1 MHQRAKKEK
10 DIPTDQKQNRESHET
25 HFPLRALSK
34 PSELKHPFFFSLIH
48 REQRTGNETQDLP
61 QSEESKNSPPKR

>member
-10 DIPTDQKQNRESHET
+10 DIPTDQKQNKGSHET

-34 PSELKHPFFFSLIH
+34 PSELKSPFFFFFNS
-48 REQRTGNETQDLP
+48 QGA
-61 QSEESKNSPPKR
+61 KNRK